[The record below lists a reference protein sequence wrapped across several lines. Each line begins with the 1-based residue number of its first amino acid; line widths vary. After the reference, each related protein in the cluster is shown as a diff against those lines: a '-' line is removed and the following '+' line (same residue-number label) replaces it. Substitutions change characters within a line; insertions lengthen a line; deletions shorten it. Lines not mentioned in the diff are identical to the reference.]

1 MKKALLAVSFG
12 TSYPDTLEK
21 SIAPVEAALA
31 QALPERQVFRAFTS
45 GVIRHRL
52 EQRDGV
58 YIDSLSGALERLD
71 AAGYDDVLVQPVCI
85 LNGGEYDEIAA
96 GTMPWAG
103 RFCRF
108 ALGRPLLASEE
119 DCRAAAG
126 AVVRELEA
134 PAEDEALVFMGH
146 GSERFASPAY
156 AFTERA
162 LHDLG
167 WERAFLGAMEGRP
180 TLDEVMDR
188 LRAHPRIR
196 RVRLQPFMVTA
207 GRHAEK
213 EMAGEGDSWRTRLT
227 GAGYQVECVFR
238 GLGEYPAF
246 RALFAGHAR
255 AAERS

>member
-12 TSYPDTLEK
+12 AGRPDTLKK
-21 SIAPVEAALA
+21 SIAPIEAALSRT
-31 QALPERQVFRAFTS
+31 LPERQVFRAFTS
-45 GVIRHRL
+45 GVIRRRL
-52 EQRDGV
+52 EERDGV
-58 YIDSLSGALERLD
+58 SIDSLSGALERLD

-85 LNGGEYDEIAA
+85 LNGGEYDRIAA
-96 GTMPWAG
+96 EATPWAG
-103 RFCRF
+103 RFCRLV
-108 ALGRPLLASEE
+108 LGRPLLSSAE

-146 GSERFASPAY
+146 GSAHFASPAY

-162 LHDLG
+162 LHDQG
-167 WERAFLGAMEGRP
+167 WGRAFLGAMEGRP

-188 LRAHPRIR
+188 LRTHPRIR

-255 AAERS
+255 AAGRG